1 MQGQADFRRS
11 AHFFIAFGIALSFAA
26 AVVPFFT
33 SGHVLRLGVLLA
45 GVLPYVVYG
54 FLSNRERGRPLLVV
68 GMLLI
73 AGDLLVKIPERF
85 LHYDGYASGLIYY
98 WPFAA
103 TLVVALVP
111 SIATLKARRQKSA
124 SALP

>member
-1 MQGQADFRRS
+1 MHEQTDFRCI
-11 AHFFIAFGIALSFAA
+11 AYFFIALGIALSFAA

-33 SGHVLRLGVLLA
+33 ARHSLRLGVLLA

-54 FLSNRERGRPLLVV
+54 SLSDLERGRPLLWV
-68 GMLLI
+68 GILLI
-73 AGDLLVKIPERF
+73 AGDLLAKIPERF

-98 WPFAA
+98 WPLAA
-103 TLVVALVP
+103 TLGVTLVL
-111 SIATLKARRQKSA
+111 SITTLKARRQKSA